1 MPPLSMVA
9 VASSY
14 ARPALI
20 AAAAALPKLLKGIM
34 AADGIRQK
42 AIRETAMAVDTSIE
56 ETSKRPD
63 VLTQLL
69 AIVRA
74 KGKTVNFIHKEVIS
88 EMWTRVYVRCIC
100 EWADLP
106 TCRSMPGAVSTSIR
120 PPRRLLLS
128 YEEPRE
134 ASESA
139 NEVDAVFENGT
150 LSYPVKYNQAIA
162 LPCLTAV
169 VKEATRLF
177 PSSQATMPC
186 YTPIHGI
193 GLCGKYIPAGY

>member
-1 MPPLSMVA
+1 
-9 VASSY
+9 
-14 ARPALI
+14 
-20 AAAAALPKLLKGIM
+20 
-34 AADGIRQK
+34 
-42 AIRETAMAVDTSIE
+42 MAVDTSIE

-88 EMWTRVYVRCIC
+88 EMWTRV
-100 EWADLP
+100 
-106 TCRSMPGAVSTSIR
+106 MPGAVSTSIR